1 MDYELRR
8 LKADDYDNL
17 LVLWQKCKLP
27 CRPMGRDARD
37 SIIKEMDR
45 AETAFIGM
53 FDGSRLIGAV
63 LATSD
68 GRKGWINRLAIDP
81 DYQRHGLATV
91 LIRECEDYFD
101 RLGIKVIACL
111 IEGDN
116 LASFATFEKAD
127 YKYHEDIRYYSKR
140 SSPDD

>member
-8 LKADDYDNL
+8 LQAEDYDSL
-17 LVLWQKCKLP
+17 LALWQKCELP
-27 CRPMGRDARD
+27 CRPGGRDARD
-37 SIIKEMDR
+37 AVVREMDR
-45 AETAFIGM
+45 TETAFIGM
-53 FDGSRLIGAV
+53 FDGSQLIGAV

-81 DYQRHGLATV
+81 VYRHRGLGTV
-91 LIRECEDYFD
+91 LIRECEAYFVG
-101 RLGIKVIACL
+101 LGIKVIACL

-116 LASFATFEKAD
+116 LASFATFEKVG
-127 YKYHEDIRYYSKR
+127 YKYHKDIRYYSKR